1 MICSHL
7 SAFEALALL
16 GAFLSGHQLG
26 VLEPTHTEALV
37 SCQDGG
43 GNLGDKFAGKM
54 QPPLLTCASA
64 GRSEMIA
71 RCRSGCGCGFGL
83 GCAEVMLSAR
93 LTLSHYEHGSCGS
106 GSRSLLARCGAL
118 RDVAA
123 NISAHLDHN
132 YLEPTP

>member
-43 GNLGDKFAGKM
+43 GVTWATSLPAK
-54 QPPLLTCASA
+54 C
-64 GRSEMIA
+64 
-71 RCRSGCGCGFGL
+71 
-83 GCAEVMLSAR
+83 
-93 LTLSHYEHGSCGS
+93 
-106 GSRSLLARCGAL
+106 SRRFSPVQVQADPR
-118 RDVAA
+118 
-123 NISAHLDHN
+123 
-132 YLEPTP
+132 